1 MAQGGLLDAAV
12 WHTRLVPAAA
22 LERATPHTL
31 GSFLPPLNLNKERP
45 SSTLSTHTANSQE
58 RLPCTALALIQ
69 CLLFTAPIVTSV
81 AGIAPTIALFFF
93 FCHRLISAESAN
105 PPARLIHKTNLQE
118 RLLFTALALNS
129 ACYLQRLFVQW
140 V

>member
-1 MAQGGLLDAAV
+1 MHRACS
-12 WHTRLVPAAA
+12 HTVPAIHSAYCHFSGGYCA
-22 LERATPHTL
+22 YD
-31 GSFLPPLNLNKERP
+31 
-45 SSTLSTHTANSQE
+45 
-58 RLPCTALALIQ
+58 C
-69 CLLFTAPIVTSV
+69 SV
-81 AGIAPTIALFFF
+81 FF

-105 PPARLIHKTNLQE
+105 PPARLIHKANSQE

>member
-1 MAQGGLLDAAV
+1 MHRACS
-12 WHTRLVPAAA
+12 HTVPAIHSAYC
-22 LERATPHTL
+22 HFS
-31 GSFLPPLNLNKERP
+31 GGYCS
-45 SSTLSTHTANSQE
+45 
-58 RLPCTALALIQ
+58 
-69 CLLFTAPIVTSV
+69 
-81 AGIAPTIALFFF
+81 GF

-105 PPARLIHKTNLQE
+105 PPARLIHKANLQE